1 MGQVESQKS
10 VIRMNLIKD
19 AFRKLEQVM
28 VSVEEKGSNMMKLV
42 KSIEI
47 MKAYKCG
54 IDDTSILSQFPFL
67 TEINISDNY
76 NLKHLKGISSCRYL
90 KSLDIKHCNL

>member
-10 VIRMNLIKD
+10 VIRMNLIKN

-28 VSVEEKGSNMMKLV
+28 NVVHQRGNNIIRLV

-47 MKAYKCG
+47 MKAYKCT
-54 IDDTSILSQFPFL
+54 IDDTSILSQFLFL
-67 TEINISDNY
+67 T
-76 NLKHLKGISSCRYL
+76 
-90 KSLDIKHCNL
+90 